1 MFESSSSTF
10 QSLIFKSSRK
20 LRCDIGAEISKI
32 EDNIE
37 EEPADALQEEE
48 DDIDDIEID
57 RITPE

>member
-1 MFESSSSTF
+1 M
-10 QSLIFKSSRK
+10 
-20 LRCDIGAEISKI
+20 RCLQGAERSECSSLP